1 MYKKIQGLMD
11 LNNVSAYKMAKDLGF
26 SRSVISEWKSGKS
39 KPKSDK
45 IQKIAEYFNVPVSY
59 FYDENSITIM
69 PEYYSRPEMMEIID
83 RAHGDPL
90 LFEVIQGVSEM
101 SREDL
106 FVLRGLLQRW
116 KK

>member
-11 LNNVSAYKMAKDLGF
+11 LNHVSAYKMAKDLGF

-39 KPKSDK
+39 KPKADK

-59 FYDENSITIM
+59 FYDEDSITIM
-69 PEYYSRPEMMEIID
+69 PEYYSRPDMMVIID
-83 RAHGDPL
+83 RAHDDPI
-90 LFEVIQGVSEM
+90 LFEVIRDVSEM
-101 SREDL
+101 RREDL
-106 FVLRGLLQRW
+106 IVLRDLLERW